1 MIEGVDDFL
10 VFGAPVLD
18 DQDVAATTRPLR
30 TGWIGPGPEVEAFQH
45 EFAAFVEA
53 SGAVAVTSC
62 TAALHL
68 ALLALDLG
76 PGDEVITTP
85 LTFPATANAI
95 IHAGGTP
102 VFADVRRDGNIDP
115 DRVEE
120 RVGAR
125 TRAVIPVHYAGLPC
139 DIERLQILADHHR
152 IALVSDAAHA
162 IEARWC
168 GRGLGSY
175 GTAAYSF
182 YATKNLATGEG
193 GMLTST
199 DRDLLSRAA
208 LLSRHGVSRNA
219 WARFGGG
226 NLGGYQVV
234 EPGLNYALPDILA
247 SLGRSQLRRI
257 RERHRRRTE
266 IAARYDALLLGGP
279 VLTPPIGPPHATHA
293 RHLYPV
299 LAEDRAARDY
309 LRRYLLDQGIGTGV
323 HFEPVHLQ
331 SWYRRRFGYGRGDF
345 PMAED
350 LGERTLSLPLSP
362 GLQDGD
368 VERVAKAVLS
378 A

>member
-1 MIEGVDDFL
+1 MTERSNDFL

-18 DQDVAATTRPLR
+18 EQDVAAVARPLR
-30 TGWIGPGPEVEAFQH
+30 TGWIGPGPEVEAFQR

-53 SGAVAVTSC
+53 FGGVAVTSC

-68 ALLALDLG
+68 ALLTLDLR
-76 PGDEVITTP
+76 PGEEVITTP

-95 IHAGGTP
+95 VHAGGTP
-102 VFADVRRDGNIDP
+102 VFADVRRDGNINP

-120 RVGAR
+120 AVGAR

-139 DIERLQILADHHR
+139 DMDRLRVLVDRYR
-152 IALVSDAAHA
+152 IAFVCDAAHA
-162 IEARWC
+162 IEARWR

-199 DRDLLSRAA
+199 DPHLLGRAA
-208 LLSRHGVSRNA
+208 LLSQHGATRNA

-226 NLGGYQVV
+226 DQGGYQVV

-247 SLGRSQLRRI
+247 SLGRSQLRSI
-257 RERHRRRTE
+257 RDRHRRRTE
-266 IAARYDALLLGGP
+266 IAARYDGLLLGGP
-279 VLTPPIGPPHATHA
+279 VLTPPTGLPHSTHA
-293 RHLYPV
+293 RHMYPV
-299 LAEDRAARDY
+299 LAEDGGARDR
-309 LRRYLLDQGIGTGV
+309 LRQQLFDQGIGTGV
-323 HFEPVHLQ
+323 HFEPVHLHP
-331 SWYRRRFGYGRGDF
+331 WYRRRFGYGRGDF
-345 PMAED
+345 PVAED
-350 LGERTLSLPLSP
+350 LGERTFSLPLSP

-368 VERVAKAVLS
+368 VERVAKAILN